1 MKTYEKI
8 SLIQCDLQAL
18 FDFHL
23 DVKNLEAISPKGIK
37 VTLLNKNFTPK
48 EGAVLE
54 LQTVKNFIPIVW
66 KVRIEKL
73 QSPNLLIDLAL
84 QSPFAFWEHSHIFTQ
99 KKEGLCELRDV
110 VRYSPPFGI
119 LGRMLNFF
127 IKSELEKMFAFRHSV
142 TKKMLE
148 EIK

>member
-8 SLIQCDLQAL
+8 TLINCDVQAL

-23 DVKNLEAISPKGIK
+23 DVKNLETISPKGIK

-54 LQTVKNFIPIVW
+54 LQTVKNFIPILW

-73 QSPNLLIDLAL
+73 QSPNLLVDLAL
-84 QSPFAFWEHSHIFTQ
+84 QSPFSFWEHSHIFTQ
-99 KKEGLCELRDV
+99 TSEGVCELKDV
-110 VRYSPPFGI
+110 VQYKAPFGV
-119 LGRMLNFF
+119 LGLMFDFF
-127 IKSELEKMFAFRHSV
+127 IHHELEKMFVFRHSV
-142 TKKMLE
+142 TKQILE
-148 EIK
+148 DKK